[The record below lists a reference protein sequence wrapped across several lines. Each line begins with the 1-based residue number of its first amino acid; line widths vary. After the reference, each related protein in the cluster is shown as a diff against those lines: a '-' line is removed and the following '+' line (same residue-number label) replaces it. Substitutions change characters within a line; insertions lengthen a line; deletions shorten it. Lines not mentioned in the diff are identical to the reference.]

1 MPFGSGGTQHPSKVA
16 SAPRANPCW
25 ERGGVHTI
33 YPYGI
38 PGIVLAAAAICDRC
52 ACPDIQ
58 KFVNGLPYRPFV
70 RDALAK
76 QLNENDDSLSSGVF
90 GNLAIAH
97 RILPDSEFHFLVEE
111 VRASNLLAV
120 PRPDLLPGL
129 MTMR

>member
-1 MPFGSGGTQHPSKVA
+1 M
-16 SAPRANPCW
+16 
-25 ERGGVHTI
+25 
-33 YPYGI
+33 
-38 PGIVLAAAAICDRC
+38 LAAAAICDRC

-58 KFVNGLPYRPFV
+58 KFVNGLPYRPLV

-111 VRASNLLAV
+111 VRASNLLAA

-129 MTMR
+129 MTGMTGRYVGVACLEGADWSQIPLLPHEFCKSFALEQMVAIS